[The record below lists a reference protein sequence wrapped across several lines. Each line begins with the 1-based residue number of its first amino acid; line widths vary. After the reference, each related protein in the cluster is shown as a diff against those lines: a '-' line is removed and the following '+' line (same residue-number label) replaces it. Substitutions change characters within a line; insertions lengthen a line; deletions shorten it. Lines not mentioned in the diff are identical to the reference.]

1 MVFLFKGKVLNGV
14 RCREKWD
21 KLIQC
26 LCYDKNLDEIKR
38 PAIGG
43 TPICVV
49 HYYLWKEPKTEG
61 SLKSHRSL
69 PYLHSYTSA
78 IIKLVSHIAI
88 IIAFKPKYHCL
99 PV

>member
-1 MVFLFKGKVLNGV
+1 MKNGTSSYNV
-14 RCREKWD
+14 
-21 KLIQC
+21 
-26 LCYDKNLDEIKR
+26 CYDKNLDEIKR

-43 TPICVV
+43 IPICVSPL
-49 HYYLWKEPKTEG
+49 YYLWKEPKTEG

-69 PYLHSYTSA
+69 TYLGSCTYP

-88 IIAFKPKYHCL
+88 IIAFKPKYDCL